1 MTASMMQTP
10 REDVSALFIPEGSEV
25 VPTTFAVGP
34 WRPDAVHGSA
44 VAALFAAALDEPE
57 STVARLTMD
66 LLGAVPLQTLRL
78 TVTDVEG
85 GRRVRRRVAVLQH
98 EDRVV
103 AQAVALLVTESADL
117 GLPTIEGSGVPNSP
131 PKALSLLPASR
142 AGWPGFES
150 QSMALHTSHEGTH
163 TMLGWFRLL
172 HPAIAGKPL
181 TGLQMALA
189 AADYT
194 SGGTAVV
201 LSWKRWTF
209 VSTDLTVNLARR
221 PNDDWIGLAAKSTLG
236 PAGIGVAT
244 GVLHDAAGEM
254 AHCTQTQFIEPR
266 KHP

>member
-1 MTASMMQTP
+1 MVTAIQTS
-10 REDVSALFIPEGSEV
+10 REDDVSALFVPEGKDL

-57 STVARLTMD
+57 ATVARITMD
-66 LLGAVPLQTLRL
+66 LLGAVPLQPLRM
-78 TVTDVEG
+78 TVRDVEG
-85 GRRVRRRVAVLQH
+85 GRRVRRRTALLHH

-103 AQAVALLVTESADL
+103 AQATALLVTESADL
-117 GLPTIEGSGVPNSP
+117 GLPAREGSGSSDPP
-131 PKALSLLPASR
+131 PKALALLPASR
-142 AGWPGFES
+142 AGWDGFES
-150 QSMALHTSHEGTH
+150 QSMALHTAHEGSR

-172 HPAIAGKPL
+172 HPAIAGQPL
-181 TGLQMALA
+181 TGLQMLLA

-201 LSWKRWTF
+201 LSLKRWTF
-209 VSTDLTVNLARR
+209 VSTDLTVNLTRR
-221 PNDDWIGLAAKSTLG
+221 PTGDWIGLAATSTLG

-254 AHCTQTQFIEPR
+254 AHCTQTQFIEQR
-266 KHP
+266 R